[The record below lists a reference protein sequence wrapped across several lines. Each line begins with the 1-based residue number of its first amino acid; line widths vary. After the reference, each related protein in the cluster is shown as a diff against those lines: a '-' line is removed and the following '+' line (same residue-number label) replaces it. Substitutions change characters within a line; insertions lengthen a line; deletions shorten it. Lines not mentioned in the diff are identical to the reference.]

1 MDASLPDEEEDRD
14 LEPDADEEPVYED
27 EPVETEGDAALGS
40 PVEFTIS
47 PRLTPTSLPFLFSTC
62 KPPNPNV
69 HDNRAQP

>member
-14 LEPDADEEPVYED
+14 LDPEPDADEEPVYED

-47 PRLTPTSLPFLFSTC
+47 PRLTALSFLNLGLKLVVELKC
-62 KPPNPNV
+62 N
-69 HDNRAQP
+69 

>member
-14 LEPDADEEPVYED
+14 LDPEPDADEEPVYED

-47 PRLTPTSLPFLFSTC
+47 PRLTALSC